1 MKSEIGQDEL
11 GWTGFYIDDA
21 LVKEAKFVD
30 KRNLDW
36 ILKQNPNQSSD
47 RRIEMIKS
55 VQNGDLY
62 LAGRLNN

>member
-1 MKSEIGQDEL
+1 MESEIGQNGL

-36 ILKQNPNQSSD
+36 ILKQNSDQSSD
-47 RRIEMIKS
+47 QRIQMIKDEYGS
-55 VQNGDLY
+55 FE

>member
-1 MKSEIGQDEL
+1 MESEIGRNGL

-36 ILKQNPNQSSD
+36 ILKQNSN
-47 RRIEMIKS
+47 
-55 VQNGDLY
+55 
-62 LAGRLNN
+62 

>member
-1 MKSEIGQDEL
+1 MESEIGQDGP

-30 KRNLDW
+30 ERNLDW
-36 ILKQNPNQSSD
+36 IFKQNSNQSSYQ
-47 RRIEMIKS
+47 RIQMILN
-55 VQNGDLY
+55 VHGRFE